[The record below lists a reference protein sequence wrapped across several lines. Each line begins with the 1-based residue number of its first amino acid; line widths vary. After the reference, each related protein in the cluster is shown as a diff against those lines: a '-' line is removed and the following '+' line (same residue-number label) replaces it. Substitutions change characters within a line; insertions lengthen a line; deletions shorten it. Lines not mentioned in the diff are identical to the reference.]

1 MAAATWVVG
10 PIIVG
15 GDESYSG
22 DRVWKSVV
30 WHVLR
35 HNGLMILEGKLAAAG
50 EGISGPGMLAQYET
64 GLRPIVDG

>member
-15 GDESYSG
+15 ADESYSG

-30 WHVLR
+30 WDVLR
-35 HNGLMILEGKLAAAG
+35 HNGLMTLEGKLAAAG
-50 EGISGPGMLAQYET
+50 VGIPGSRMVPEYER
-64 GLRPIVDG
+64 GLRPIVDE